1 MTTNMTGLPMLT
13 AYSAS
18 KFAIRGL
25 TQAAGKFS
33 SQNYVV
39 QLIDNSLAKE
49 LAEYKIMVNC
59 YAPGAITTGLGMR
72 SLLIRE
78 CPYGY

>member
-1 MTTNMTGLPMLT
+1 MTGLPMLT

-39 QLIDNSLAKE
+39 QLIDNYLAKE

-59 YAPGAITTGLGMR
+59 YAPGAITTGLGMH
-72 SLLIRE
+72 SFTIHN
-78 CPYGY
+78 CPYG

>member
-1 MTTNMTGLPMLT
+1 MLT

-25 TQAAGKFS
+25 TQATGKFQP
-33 SQNYVV
+33 QNYAV
-39 QLIDNSLAKE
+39 QLIDDYLAKE

-59 YAPGAITTGLGMR
+59 YAPGAITTGLGMHSFMVR
-72 SLLIRE
+72 N
-78 CPYGY
+78 CPYGQ

>member
-1 MTTNMTGLPMLT
+1 MTGLPMLT

-25 TQAAGKFS
+25 TQAAGKS
-33 SQNYVV
+33 SLQNYVA
-39 QLIDNSLAKE
+39 QLINNFLAKE

-59 YAPGAITTGLGMR
+59 YAPGAITTGLGMHSFMAR
-72 SLLIRE
+72 NWL
-78 CPYGY
+78 YG